1 MASTGDVGD
10 PVGGEPR
17 LALVS
22 WSLYDWANSAFP
34 TIIITFV
41 FAAYFTKAVAE
52 SPVLGTAQWGWAISL
67 AGLFIALLSPV
78 LGAIADQTGRRKP
91 WLSTFTVLCIV
102 ATAML
107 WFVQPSPDYVLWAL
121 VFVGLAT
128 VAFDFAMVFYNA
140 MLPALAPRDR
150 LGRWSG
156 WGWAAGYA
164 GGLACLVVALICFV
178 QAEAPWFGLEKETAE
193 HVRVTTLLVAVWFAV
208 FSLPLFLFTPDRKA
222 TGVSFATAVRDGI
235 KTLVG
240 SLRNIRRYRVIARF
254 LIARMIYTD
263 GLNTLFIFGGVYAV
277 GTFAMSVAE
286 VIRFGIA
293 LNITAGLGAAAFAW
307 VDDRIGPVRTILI
320 ALAAL
325 ILLGGVLLTVE
336 SKDLFWTIGLALG
349 VFVGP
354 VQAASRSMMA
364 RLAPVELQTEMF
376 GLYALSGKVTAFLGP
391 FLVGWVTLLFDSQR
405 LGMATIFVFFALG
418 LLILFPLRRVPMGR
432 QASS

>member
-107 WFVQPSPDYVLWAL
+107 WFVRPSPDYVLWAL

-140 MLPALAPRDR
+140 MLPALAPHDR

-320 ALAAL
+320 GLAAL
-325 ILLGGVLLTVE
+325 ILLGGVLLTIE